1 MTDCVTN
8 VLQREKVKGL
18 RERKP
23 FTLLSGPT
31 WTRTIYTNSIY
42 TSILTPINIFKWNLL
57 GSKFSVRFQL

>member
-31 WTRTIYTNSIY
+31 WTRTRDHLIMSQV
-42 TSILTPINIFKWNLL
+42 L
-57 GSKFSVRFQL
+57 